1 MKFAAVPATRADAAE
16 LLRRLDSIERIIRDG
31 QQDLARQIGDLRQG
45 QASIREELGNMMSK
59 KDLAVLRAELKAEVA
74 TEVGSVLEFQK
85 ERGGLA

>member
-1 MKFAAVPATRADAAE
+1 MGDDDVPATRADAAE
-16 LLRRLDSIERIIRDG
+16 LLRRLDS

-74 TEVGSVLEFQK
+74 TEVGSVLE
-85 ERGGLA
+85 